1 MLFIVRT
8 QQGMFPLMSLLADF
22 VFCLLLGLLVFL
34 LSKQI
39 CFDLLDSAYCYTD
52 KASHLC
58 FAARMLRTTSK
69 HILGKYVISLHMHFI
84 TLFYSSN
91 DLTCFHILLFFFF
104 PTSSNIYYVSPNI
117 VLNYF
122 GVKSGHKQVYKI
134 SQQSNIITNDISQF
148 QLVNL
153 NLWIYFLNTI
163 NCAINICMKFCSIF
177 AS

>member
-1 MLFIVRT
+1 
-8 QQGMFPLMSLLADF
+8 MSLLSDF
-22 VFCLLLGLLVFL
+22 VFCLLLGQLLFL

-52 KASHLC
+52 KLSHLY

-69 HILGKYVISLHMHFI
+69 HILGKCVISLHMHFV

-91 DLTCFHILLFFFF
+91 HLTCFHILLFFP
-104 PTSSNIYYVSPNI
+104 PTYSNLYYVSPNI
-117 VLNYF
+117 VLSYF
-122 GVKSGHKQVYKI
+122 WVKSGHKQVHKI
-134 SQQSNIITNDISQF
+134 SRKSNIITNDISQF

-153 NLWIYFLNTI
+153 NLQIYFLNAI
-163 NCAINICMKFCSIF
+163 NCASNICKRFCSIF